1 MSAATWSATLFVLL
15 LVLLAVP
22 VCVFVLE
29 LGSALMARPDSLAAC
44 ARPVLAVLV
53 PAHDE
58 GAGIVAT
65 LASVIAQLQAGD
77 RVLVVADNCS
87 DDTAALARQ
96 AGAEVLTRHDD
107 QRRGKGYAL
116 DAGVRHLGRATEDSP
131 REQGKPGLQARSVA
145 QGCGMPHQF
154 PVPPLNVPPLVVVID
169 ADCLLAP
176 HALDRLA
183 RRCAETGRPVQGL
196 YLMRAP
202 AGSSLKT
209 RIAEFAWAVKNRAR
223 ALGLA
228 RAGLPCQLMGSGM
241 AFPWPLIAGAA
252 LASADLVEDLR
263 LGLDFAQAGQA
274 PLFCPEALFTSQF
287 PLNAQGLQSQRTR
300 WEHGHLAMLFRDGP
314 RRLLQGL
321 RGRNA
326 GLCALTLD
334 LCVPPLAL
342 LVLLSLASC
351 ALGLLAWS
359 WTGAAW
365 PWCLGLAAPLLLAL
379 AVLAAWLRFGRA
391 ILSWRELAYAPVYAL
406 VKLPLYLKFLVRRQ
420 VKWVRSER
428 DPS

>member
-1 MSAATWSATLFVLL
+1 MSAAGWFGALFVLL

-29 LGSALMARPDSLAAC
+29 LWFALMARSGSTASC
-44 ARPVLAVLV
+44 ARPALAVLV

-58 GAGIVAT
+58 GAGIGAT
-65 LASVIAQLQAGD
+65 LASVIAQLRAGD

-87 DDTAALARQ
+87 DDTAERARQ
-96 AGAEVLTRHDD
+96 AGAEVLIRHDE

-116 DAGVRHLGRATEDSP
+116 DAGVRQLSLD
-131 REQGKPGLQARSVA
+131 
-145 QGCGMPHQF
+145 
-154 PVPPLNVPPLVVVID
+154 VPALVVVVD

-202 AGSSLKT
+202 AGSTLKT

-241 AFPWPLIAGAA
+241 AFPWHLIADAA

-263 LGLDFAQAGQA
+263 LGLDFARAGQA

-300 WEHGHLAMLFRDGP
+300 WEHGHLAMLLRAGP
-314 RRLLQGL
+314 RLLLAAL
-321 RGRNA
+321 RDRNA

-334 LCVPPLAL
+334 MCVPPLAL
-342 LVLLSLASC
+342 LVLLSVASC
-351 ALGLLAWS
+351 ALGLLAWA
-359 WTGAAW
+359 WTGAAL
-365 PWCLGLAAPLLLAL
+365 PWSLGLAAPLLLAL

-391 ILSWRELAYAPVYAL
+391 ILSGRELAYAPVYAL
-406 VKLPLYLKFLVRRQ
+406 VKIPLYLKFLVRRQ
-420 VKWVRSER
+420 LKWVRSER